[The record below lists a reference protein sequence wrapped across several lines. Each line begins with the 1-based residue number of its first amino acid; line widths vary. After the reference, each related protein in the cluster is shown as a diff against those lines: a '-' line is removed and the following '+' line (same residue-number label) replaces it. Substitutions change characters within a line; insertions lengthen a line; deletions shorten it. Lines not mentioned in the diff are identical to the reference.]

1 MPRRG
6 QAPKRKIEPDPRYG
20 NETLARFINKMM
32 VDGKKSLAQRIVYD
46 ALDSAAERL
55 NVGPE
60 EVFEQALRNVTP
72 LMEVRPRRVGGS
84 TYQVPMEI
92 RADRRRS
99 LGLRWLV
106 TATRNRSG
114 RSTTEKLANELMDA
128 FNNSGAAVRRKEEVH
143 RMAEANKA
151 YSHFRW

>member
-6 QAPKRKIEPDPRYG
+6 QASKRDIAPDPRFG
-20 NETLARFINKMM
+20 NEVLARFINKMM
-32 VDGKKSLAQRIVYD
+32 VDGKKSLAQNIVYTAMD
-46 ALDSAAERL
+46 QAAERL
-55 NVGPE
+55 GVGPE

-99 LGLRWLV
+99 LGLRWMV
-106 TATRNRSG
+106 QATRNRSG
-114 RSTTEKLANELMDA
+114 RSAIDKLTNELMDA
-128 FNNSGAAVRRKEEVH
+128 YNNTGAAVRRKEEVH